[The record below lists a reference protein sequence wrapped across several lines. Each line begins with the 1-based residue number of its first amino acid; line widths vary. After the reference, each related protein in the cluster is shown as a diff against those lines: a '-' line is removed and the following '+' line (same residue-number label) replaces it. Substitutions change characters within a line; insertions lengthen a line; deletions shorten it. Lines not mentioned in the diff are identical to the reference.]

1 MYLYKN
7 MFYMIWRYDE
17 RGRLL
22 GEDIWE
28 PDPSNAEITKLA
40 PTDVLTTKE
49 AGRLLAPYI
58 LPLPPLETMPGS
70 VGAKVTSSGTYA
82 EVR

>member
-7 MFYMIWRYDE
+7 TFYMIWRYDK

-28 PDPSNAEITKLA
+28 PDPSKAEITKLA
-40 PTDVLTTKE
+40 PSDVLTTKE

-58 LPLPPLETMPGS
+58 LPLPPVDMMLGRPG
-70 VGAKVTSSGTYA
+70 AIVTSPATYA
-82 EVR
+82 EG